1 MKSDERTHFMT
12 DCLSNQLK

>member
-1 MKSDERTHFMT
+1 MKSDERTHFMS